1 MELTPI
7 LQTACWVATLL
18 LVIGMSF
25 AFLRL
30 LRGPSL
36 PDRVVALDVIATM
49 AVGALALTSIT
60 TGQKML
66 LDVALAMAIITF
78 LGTIALAISLEK
90 GIFK

>member
-7 LQTACWVATLL
+7 LQTGSWIATLL
-18 LVIGMSF
+18 LVLGMAF

-49 AVGALALTSIT
+49 AIGVLALTSIT

-66 LDVALAMAIITF
+66 LDVALAIAIITF
-78 LGTIALAISLEK
+78 LGTVALAISLEK
-90 GIFK
+90 GVFK

>member
-7 LQTACWVATLL
+7 LQTGCWIATLL
-18 LVIGMSF
+18 LVLGMAF

-49 AVGALALTSIT
+49 AIGVLALTSIT

-66 LDVALAMAIITF
+66 LDVALAIAIITF
-78 LGTIALAISLEK
+78 LGTVALAISIEK
-90 GIFK
+90 GVFK

>member
-1 MELTPI
+1 MELNLI
-7 LQTACWVATLL
+7 LQTGCWIATLL
-18 LVIGMSF
+18 LVLGMAF

-49 AVGALALTSIT
+49 AIGVLALTSIT

-66 LDVALAMAIITF
+66 LDVALAIAIITF
-78 LGTIALAISLEK
+78 LGTVALAISLEK
-90 GIFK
+90 GVFK

>member
-1 MELTPI
+1 MELDLI
-7 LQTACWVATLL
+7 LQIGCNIAIAL
-18 LVIGMSF
+18 LVLGMVF

-60 TGQKML
+60 TGQKLL

-78 LGTIALAISLEK
+78 LGTVALAISLEK
-90 GIFK
+90 GVFK

>member
-1 MELTPI
+1 MELNPI
-7 LQTACWVATLL
+7 LQTGCTIAFVL
-18 LVIGMSF
+18 LVAGMGV

-49 AVGALALTSIT
+49 AIGGLALTSMV

-78 LGTIALAISLEK
+78 LGTVALAISLEK
-90 GIFK
+90 GVFK

>member
-60 TGQKML
+60 TDQKML